1 MAIELDISMNA
12 EKAKKSAQDLK
23 TAIDKA
29 LSSSDPKL
37 NKMGIQLQKVSNK
50 MTEISSKMKDLETA
64 KPTQAFA
71 KATSDVEKYTA
82 KLNEAKIAKEKIA
95 EKLSSKMSNFSDD
108 YQAQSSVIADNQNT
122 LNSINMLIAKYEK
135 MGKIFQRTI
144 RANYSRKF

>member
-29 LSSSDPKL
+29 LGSSDPKL

-64 KPTQAFA
+64 KPTQA
-71 KATSDVEKYTA
+71 
-82 KLNEAKIAKEKIA
+82 
-95 EKLSSKMSNFSDD
+95 SSNKSI
-108 YQAQSSVIADNQNT
+108 SS
-122 LNSINMLIAKYEK
+122 S
-135 MGKIFQRTI
+135 
-144 RANYSRKF
+144 